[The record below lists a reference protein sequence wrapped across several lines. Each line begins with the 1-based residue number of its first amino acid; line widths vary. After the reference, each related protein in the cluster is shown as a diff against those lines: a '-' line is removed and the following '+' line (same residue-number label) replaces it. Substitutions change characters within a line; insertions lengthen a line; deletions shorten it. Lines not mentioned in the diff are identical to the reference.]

1 MEVSGKLNER
11 LGEHQGVFQ
20 EYSAGGA
27 SRATTLFTVLVLVSK
42 GNRAAILGRPPRWL
56 YSNRL
61 WVTFTRSS
69 AFAFLGS
76 SPLVCAPVFFRFA
89 VHGGKVI
96 LLLNHENYNHY
107 GFHDGY
113 DG

>member
-11 LGEHQGVFQ
+11 LGAHQGVFQ
-20 EYSAGGA
+20 EYSARGA
-27 SRATTLFTVLVLVSK
+27 SRATTLFYCACSSVKREPRCYIRAPPSVAIFQQVV
-42 GNRAAILGRPPRWL
+42 GNV
-56 YSNRL
+56 Y
-61 WVTFTRSS
+61 
-69 AFAFLGS
+69 AFLCIRITRLISFG
-76 SPLVCAPVFFRFA
+76 VCAGFFRFA
-89 VHGGKVI
+89 VHGGEVI